1 MIVLGKALF
10 CNSFEVSHTKEVFI
24 LILRFES
31 PDGYKETVYVTISPA
46 GTAFLKEALDK
57 GLTEYVEKFGKIVM
71 DSWIKDADKTN
82 CNSNNKGDSSV
93 YCT

>member
-10 CNSFEVSHTKEVFI
+10 CNSFEVNHTKEVFS

-46 GTAFLKEALDK
+46 GATFLKEALDK

-71 DSWIKDADKTN
+71 DSWIKDADNAN
-82 CNSNNKGDSSV
+82 CNSNDKDNSSV